1 MNKLVVIIFFF
12 MLFGFSSC
20 SKKEHNDSLHDPSQP
35 VMLESFYP
43 DSGGFATRMI
53 INGAN
58 FGTDTSLINVFFNE
72 KKASVV
78 GTNGS
83 QLYVVVPKL
92 PGDTCEVKVSV
103 DGKEQVFDNTFKYF
117 SSYSITTVAGKQG
130 SSVTSMVEGSLAE
143 TEFSGYLSFLAI
155 DDEGNVFG
163 TQYYDHTFF
172 MVNEERNFS
181 KKIFIS
187 SGAAGATNMPT
198 INSLNQR
205 IYIPS
210 DTGPYYWE
218 SDPELQWTSK
228 MLQILHPN
236 DAGKDYTPIDWKHSL
251 AFNATDK
258 LVYTRSWRGDF
269 IRFDPKTRVGELLAS
284 TTSEKV
290 FPEPLFGNMDAYHV
304 FDPNDDDILYI
315 IYEPRHCIYTLNIRT
330 LEHKLFAGTNGVAG
344 YNDGE
349 AKNAEF
355 KNPRQLTVDK
365 EGNVYVA
372 DSGNH
377 CIRKIS
383 NGMVTTVVGRGGQ
396 AGYVDGSADDAL
408 LNAPWGVAVDEND
421 DVYVA
426 DRGNRVIR
434 KLSFQ

>member
-1 MNKLVVIIFFF
+1 MSKPIVIIFYFV
-12 MLFGFSSC
+12 LFIFLSC
-20 SKKEHNDSLHDPSQP
+20 SKKEHDDVLYDPTQP
-35 VMLESFYP
+35 VTLESFYP

-53 INGAN
+53 INGTN

-92 PGDTCEVKVSV
+92 PGDTCEIKVLV
-103 DGKEQVFDNTFKYF
+103 DGKQQVFDNTFKYF

-155 DDEGNVFG
+155 DGEGNIFG
-163 TQYYDHTFF
+163 TQREDNILF
-172 MVNEERNFS
+172 MINETRNLS
-181 KKIFIS
+181 KKLFVS
-187 SGAAGATNMPT
+187 SIGGPPNMPT
-198 INSLNQR
+198 INPLNQR
-205 IYIPS
+205 IYVPTDS
-210 DTGPYYWE
+210 GPYYWE
-218 SDPELQWTSK
+218 SDPELQWTTK
-228 MLQILHPN
+228 VLQILHPN
-236 DAGKDYTPIDWKHSL
+236 DAEKDYTPIDWKHSL
-251 AFNATDK
+251 AFNAKDK

-284 TTSEKV
+284 TTSEQV

-315 IYEPRHCIYTLNIRT
+315 IYQPRHCIYTLNIRT

-396 AGYVDGSADDAL
+396 AGYVDGSAEDAL
-408 LNAPWGVAVDEND
+408 LNDPWGVAVDEND

-426 DRGNRVIR
+426 DRGNRIIR